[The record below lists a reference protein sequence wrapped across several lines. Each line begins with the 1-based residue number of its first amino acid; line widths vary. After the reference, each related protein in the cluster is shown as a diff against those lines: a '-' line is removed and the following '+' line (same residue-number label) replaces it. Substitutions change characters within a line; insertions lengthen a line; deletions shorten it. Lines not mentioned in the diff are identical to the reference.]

1 MCAILCQNLKL
12 SFNFFEC
19 FFHIFLNNNDTNAR
33 NSVFYTQ
40 LIIFYIINLFKTFKV
55 KAKKYRKNTAFLTK
69 IYLYHCMKI
78 LYNLMFV
85 LYKITYN

>member
-55 KAKKYRKNTAFLTK
+55 KAKKYRIFNKNLSLS
-69 IYLYHCMKI
+69 LYE
-78 LYNLMFV
+78 NFV
-85 LYKITYN
+85 